1 MDLTLS
7 TACLHGEAL
16 LVPASYPI
24 STHEDRRVRSDKVLV
39 VIYSL
44 RIVIVI
50 QSRDC
55 GVLEVSNGISES
67 YPN

>member
-1 MDLTLS
+1 MELTLS
-7 TACLHGEAL
+7 TACLHGKAL
-16 LVPASYPI
+16 LIPASHPI
-24 STHEDRRVRSDKVLV
+24 PTHKDRGVRSDKVFV

-50 QSRDC
+50 RSWDC
-55 GVLEVSNGISES
+55 RVLEVSNGISES

>member
-1 MDLTLS
+1 MNLTLP
-7 TACLHGEAL
+7 TACLHGETL
-16 LVPASYPI
+16 LIPAPYPI
-24 STHEDRRVRSDKVLV
+24 PTHEDRRVRSDKVLV

-50 QSRDC
+50 QCRDC

>member
-1 MDLTLS
+1 MDLTLP

-16 LVPASYPI
+16 LIPASYPI
-24 STHEDRRVRSDKVLV
+24 PTHEDRRVRSDKVLV

-50 QSRDC
+50 QCRDC
-55 GVLEVSNGISES
+55 GVPEVCNGVSES
-67 YPN
+67 YPD